1 MGARDRASAVGFGV
15 TDALRDFSSLP
26 GVAKELETIFDGT
39 DNAGVFSGSP
49 FMNGAF
55 DADGFALALESRP
68 QFVHIASHFKLEPGD
83 ETKSF
88 LLLGTGDALTLD
100 MIRTDPRFQFA
111 DVDLLTLSACETAG
125 EVGSDGKEVESFA
138 TLAQASGASSVMATL
153 WPIADD
159 STADLMAGFYKSLLD
174 QQLDKATALRLA
186 QVSMIHK
193 SEDGALAMVVK
204 RGVQAGDEPAE
215 APGEQQP
222 HSHPY
227 YWAAFILMGN
237 WL

>member
-1 MGARDRASAVGFGV
+1 
-15 TDALRDFSSLP
+15 
-26 GVAKELETIFDGT
+26 
-39 DNAGVFSGSP
+39 
-49 FMNGAF
+49 
-55 DADGFALALESRP
+55 
-68 QFVHIASHFKLEPGD
+68 
-83 ETKSF
+83 
-88 LLLGTGDALTLD
+88 
-100 MIRTDPRFQFA
+100 
-111 DVDLLTLSACETAG
+111 
-125 EVGSDGKEVESFA
+125 
-138 TLAQASGASSVMATL
+138 
-153 WPIADD
+153 
-159 STADLMAGFYKSLLD
+159 MAGFYKSLLD